1 MPLAI
6 TAPSLAPQPLAASGA
21 QQDMGTKEVF
31 LKMLV
36 AQMENQDPLNP
47 ADSSQMSAQLAQFNM
62 VEQQMDTN
70 KYLAQIAGS
79 QSNATASLDMASAAY
94 LGRTVMLDQSQISYD
109 GNKQS
114 FAATLDNNA
123 DVVLVTISNDLGT
136 PIRSMSLSA
145 LAAGDHQF
153 SWDGKD
159 DAGNAVNLGSYN
171 INIYAADAI
180 GQPINAAIQRSG
192 IVDAVRMTPTGVQ
205 LVVDGLPTSLSNI
218 TEVRI

>member
-1 MPLAI
+1 MLTA
-6 TAPSLAPQPLAASGA
+6 TAPSLGPKPLSASGV

-47 ADSSQMSAQLAQFNM
+47 TDSSQMSAQLAQFNM

-79 QSNATASLDMASAAY
+79 QNAATDSLDMASAAY

-109 GNKQS
+109 GSNQN
-114 FAATLDNNA
+114 FAATIDSNA
-123 DVVLVTISNDLGT
+123 DVVLVTIRDDLGT
-136 PIRSMSLSA
+136 PIRSMSMSA

-153 SWDGKD
+153 IWDGKD
-159 DAGNAVNLGSYN
+159 DAGNAVDIGTYN

-180 GQPINAAIQRSG
+180 AQPINAAIQRSG
-192 IVDAVRMTPTGVQ
+192 IVDAVRMTTSGVQ
-205 LVVDGLPTSLSNI
+205 LVVDGLPTSLANV
-218 TEVRI
+218 TEVRM